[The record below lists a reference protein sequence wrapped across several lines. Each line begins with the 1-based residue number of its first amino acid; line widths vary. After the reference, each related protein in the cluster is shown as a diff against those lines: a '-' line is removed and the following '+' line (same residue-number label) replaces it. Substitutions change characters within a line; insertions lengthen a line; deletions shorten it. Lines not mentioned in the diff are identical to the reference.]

1 MSTADYGARARVGV
15 ATPQANPTVEPEM
28 RLLLPAAIGVYGTR
42 LVHPAADVETRLDH
56 YIRHLP
62 EAIGSFGSMRLAA
75 FGFGCTGS
83 SYRAGPTLE
92 DELTSAA
99 ANLRGIP
106 VITAAQAIRRALRSF
121 GARRIALVSPYPSGL
136 AESGYSYWKADGLTL
151 VETLRVD
158 PVLTDTHRIYELT
171 SDDAYAALVGLTRH
185 DVDAIVVSGTGMP
198 TLQALRRWR
207 SERGDSPPVPIA
219 RPCCRQIF
227 VSLGRCCSMQPRNS
241 PRRTPPYSSPLD
253 HTHRVTA
260 HTDRSADPRLSPRSP
275 TMSAIDR
282 RTALQLGF
290 ALAAAPATLW
300 SAKADELLRRR
311 IPSSGESLPVLGL
324 GTNNYS
330 PRTAEE
336 RAARRAVLE
345 RFSQLGATVID
356 TAPAYRESEAT
367 LGELLAELG
376 TRDRSFVATK
386 VTSRSGTREEGVAM
400 LEASRQKLR
409 TDVLDL
415 VQVHNLMGTAVL
427 LPLLREQV
435 AAKRIRYLGITTSS
449 DEQYPA
455 MAEVMRTERLDFIQ
469 IDYSL
474 GNRSAADALLPL
486 AADRGM
492 ATLIN
497 LPFGGRREG
506 GLFAQVRNEPLP
518 GWAKEIGARSWGQV
532 FLKYVLSHPA
542 VTCVIPGMTQVTNLE
557 DNAAA
562 ARGAL
567 PDAALRRRM
576 ERDWDQIVSRSA

>member
-1 MSTADYGARARVGV
+1 
-15 ATPQANPTVEPEM
+15 
-28 RLLLPAAIGVYGTR
+28 
-42 LVHPAADVETRLDH
+42 
-56 YIRHLP
+56 
-62 EAIGSFGSMRLAA
+62 
-75 FGFGCTGS
+75 
-83 SYRAGPTLE
+83 
-92 DELTSAA
+92 
-99 ANLRGIP
+99 
-106 VITAAQAIRRALRSF
+106 
-121 GARRIALVSPYPSGL
+121 
-136 AESGYSYWKADGLTL
+136 
-151 VETLRVD
+151 
-158 PVLTDTHRIYELT
+158 
-171 SDDAYAALVGLTRH
+171 
-185 DVDAIVVSGTGMP
+185 
-198 TLQALRRWR
+198 
-207 SERGDSPPVPIA
+207 
-219 RPCCRQIF
+219 
-227 VSLGRCCSMQPRNS
+227 
-241 PRRTPPYSSPLD
+241 
-253 HTHRVTA
+253 
-260 HTDRSADPRLSPRSP
+260 
-275 TMSAIDR
+275 MSAIDR

-330 PRTAEE
+330 PRTPEE

-435 AAKRIRYLGITTSS
+435 TAKRIRYLGITTSS

-474 GNRSAADALLPL
+474 GNRSAADELLPL

-542 VTCVIPGMTQVTNLE
+542 VTCAIPGMTQVTNLE

-562 ARGAL
+562 ARGVL

-576 ERDWDQIVSRSA
+576 ERDWDQIASRSS